1 MLGALMVPSFDL
13 PSRLKRRRLWVLS
26 TVDARAARRKF
37 VDEQVQPGDLV
48 AILRTAGGVGALQ
61 QFTTDRRMATCS
73 RAAPPGHSSSWS
85 EVWSGFPDARRF
97 SSSRKGSTATTCSGA
112 CGV

>member
-13 PSRLKRRRLWVLS
+13 PSRLKREGASGVLS
-26 TVDARAARRKF
+26 TVDARAALRKF

-73 RAAPPGHSSSWS
+73 RAAPSGHSSSWS

-112 CGV
+112 C